1 MHPVPLNSTKILRGL
16 EAAPGTGHKAHVPV
30 VAFGLGSPRR
40 DQGLAQTL
48 ILRRSPRRKP
58 RPRTL
63 GLKLSLGGEEELT
76 GQSLVVGSKELR
88 SGRKWRP
95 GTHLIVTVH
104 ELQPTAGLLLLHV
117 AQGTLQAEDHVLVL
131 LYHLWEG
138 HT

>member
-1 MHPVPLNSTKILRGL
+1 MEAPAETTDLLKPSYCTGVPGESRGL
-16 EAAPGTGHKAHVPV
+16 
-30 VAFGLGSPRR
+30 
-40 DQGLAQTL
+40 
-48 ILRRSPRRKP
+48 
-58 RPRTL
+58 RTL
-63 GLKLSLGGEEELT
+63 GLKRSLGGEEELT

-88 SGRKWRP
+88 SGRRWRP
-95 GTHLIVTVH
+95 GSHLIVTVH